1 LQDNNEVKTAK
12 FKKSLGMKFGP
23 QKGNSMFD
31 LVSFISSD
39 VTAQQ
44 RAEV

>member
-31 LVSFISSD
+31 LVSTIFSD
-39 VTAQQ
+39 AAA
-44 RAEV
+44 RNAG